1 VKSTKYF
8 GNLLLLEKA
17 DWDLNGRYL
26 PTGEDP
32 KAYTH
37 IVLVRIAPDIEE
49 LIRPRS
55 SRSES
60 KYEAL
65 LETLLAHKWEYEITG
80 YITSEDL
87 KEIMSLGHEIP
98 KGSLLNGKV
107 LMDASNYYVQAAD
120 LRGVSELT
128 KSLDI
133 K

>member
-1 VKSTKYF
+1 M
-8 GNLLLLEKA
+8 
-17 DWDLNGRYL
+17 
-26 PTGEDP
+26 
-32 KAYTH
+32 
-37 IVLVRIAPDIEE
+37 
-49 LIRPRS
+49 
-55 SRSES
+55 
-60 KYEAL
+60 
-65 LETLLAHKWEYEITG
+65 LAHKWEYEITG